1 MLAAYLVNK
10 SLKLIQFLALVSL
23 SLQVSHGRLNNTVSS
38 VASYAEQRIFFSVNG
53 YSPDSV
59 NILQSSIQVNS
70 TVMEEAGYH
79 CASNAISFF
88 CICFG
93 RTVP

>member
-10 SLKLIQFLALVSL
+10 SLKLIQLLALVGL
-23 SLQVSHGRLNNTVSS
+23 YLQVSHGRLNNTVSL

-53 YSPDSV
+53 YSPASGK
-59 NILQSSIQVNS
+59 IFQSSMQVNS
-70 TVMEEAGYH
+70 TVMEVAGYH

-88 CICFG
+88 CICFV
-93 RTVP
+93 RTFP